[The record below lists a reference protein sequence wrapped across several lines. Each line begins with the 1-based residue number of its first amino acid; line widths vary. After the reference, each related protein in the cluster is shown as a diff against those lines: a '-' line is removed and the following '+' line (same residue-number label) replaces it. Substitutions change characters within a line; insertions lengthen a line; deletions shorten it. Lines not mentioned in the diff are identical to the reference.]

1 MSDPS
6 GGRRRLP
13 LVLGS
18 GAVLVVAIVA
28 IAVGVNGASSP
39 LPPLPSPTPTAAVP
53 TPTPTPSPAPT
64 AAATIAYA
72 DCATATFGP
81 VLAPLNPPAS
91 VHTYSA
97 APALTIDTTKLYQ
110 ATIATA
116 KGTIVLCLQPDLA
129 PNTVNV
135 FVTLARNHYY
145 DGIPFHR
152 VVAAFVIQ
160 GGDPQCVGH
169 VPALPATP
177 SGTCG
182 GGGPGFQFKDEPVHQ
197 QYVDGA
203 LAMANSGA
211 NTNGSQFFICIAND
225 STTLAPSYNLFGK
238 VETGMS
244 VALKIVQGDVMNSI
258 TVREQS

>member
-18 GAVLVVAIVA
+18 GAVVVVAIVA
-28 IAVGVNGASSP
+28 IAIGVNGASSP
-39 LPPLPSPTPTAAVP
+39 LPPLPGPTPTAVVP
-53 TPTPTPSPAPT
+53 TPTPSISPTP
-64 AAATIAYA
+64 AATIPYA
-72 DCATATFGP
+72 DCATTTFGA
-81 VLAPLNPPAS
+81 VLKPLNPPAT

-97 APALTIDTTKLYQ
+97 VPTMTINTTKLYQ

-116 KGTIVLCLQPDLA
+116 KGNIVLCLQPDLA
-129 PNTVNV
+129 PATVNV
-135 FVTLARNHYY
+135 FVTLARNHFY

-160 GGDPQCVGH
+160 GGDPQCIGH
-169 VPALPATP
+169 VPKLPATP
-177 SGTCG
+177 SPTCG
-182 GGGPGFQFKDEPVHQ
+182 GGGPGFHFNDEPVHQ
-197 QYVDGA
+197 QYVEGA

-211 NTNGSQFFICIAND
+211 NTNGSQFFICIADD
-225 STTLAPSYNLFGK
+225 STKLAPSYNLFGK

-244 VALKIVQGDVMNSI
+244 VALAIAQGDVMKSI
-258 TVREQS
+258 TVREQT